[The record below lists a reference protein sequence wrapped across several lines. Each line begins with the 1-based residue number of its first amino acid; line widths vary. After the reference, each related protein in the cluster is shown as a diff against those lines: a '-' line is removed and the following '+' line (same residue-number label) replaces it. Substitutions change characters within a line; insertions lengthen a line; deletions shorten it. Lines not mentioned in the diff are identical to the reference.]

1 MNQQASVQK
10 TNPLIGNHDEKV
22 LVVKREKL
30 FPIGAWQGLQAVN
43 GQQYLAII
51 NEHKQFL
58 PRQDMEINPA
68 YKQIIPYLIFKF
80 GSQYFLMQRQA
91 KSTDQRLKSKYSLG
105 IGGHIRLEDMEST
118 DIIGWARR
126 EFEEEVTYSGTY
138 QVRSLGILNDD
149 SDAVGQVHAGYV
161 FLLEGDSSNIAVK
174 EELKSGKLMTLDECK
189 AHYDAMENWS
199 KIVFDFLTQNRS

>member
-1 MNQQASVQK
+1 MRSVQITPTSFKNKDFKYTFLGDSHLTAKVPFMNQQASVQK

-91 KSTDQRLKSKYSLG
+91 KS
-105 IGGHIRLEDMEST
+105 IGPSRCGQNVVKATMNALAKCRSAAAIAKLRGKTVNELVKGEDVS
-118 DIIGWARR
+118 A
-126 EFEEEVTYSGTY
+126 
-138 QVRSLGILNDD
+138 Q
-149 SDAVGQVHAGYV
+149 
-161 FLLEGDSSNIAVK
+161 
-174 EELKSGKLMTLDECK
+174 
-189 AHYDAMENWS
+189 
-199 KIVFDFLTQNRS
+199 